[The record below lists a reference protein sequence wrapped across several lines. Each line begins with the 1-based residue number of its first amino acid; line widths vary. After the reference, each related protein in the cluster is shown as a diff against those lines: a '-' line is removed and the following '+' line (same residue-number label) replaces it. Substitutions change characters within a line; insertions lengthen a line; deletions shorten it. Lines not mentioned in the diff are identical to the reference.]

1 VDCRCAMFQTH
12 GTCYH
17 TGYKPKFSEPP
28 AQVPIVPRAILRMQQ
43 WVVEHKEKHLEEDER
58 KAKR

>member
-1 VDCRCAMFQTH
+1 MFQTH